1 MTNANNVVLTNSV
14 ALGLGASIISG
25 MLTVTAGGSITETGA
40 LMVTGASTFTVSAA
54 MSDIVLDTQA
64 NDFVGPVTIT
74 SNTNVRDLGFGNVD
88 AAAMVPLLPT
98 GLRNLTLVFNNAPV
112 ALPGVTLTGSLSV
125 TAGGPITQ
133 TGPLVVAAT
142 TALAAGPT
150 NDITLNDPGN
160 SFVGAVSIASA
171 NNVTLVNSGA
181 LVLGAS
187 TISGALSVT
196 AGGSITE
203 TGALMVTGTS
213 TFTVTAAMS
222 DILLD
227 TQANNFIGAVTI
239 TNNGNVRDL
248 GLRNTNTM
256 AMVPALPT
264 GLRNLT
270 LIFNN
275 APIKLPGVTLTGN
288 LVVSAGGTISES
300 GAL

>member
-40 LMVTGASTFTVSAA
+40 LMVTGTSTFTVTAA

-64 NDFVGPVTIT
+64 ND
-74 SNTNVRDLGFGNVD
+74 
-88 AAAMVPLLPT
+88 
-98 GLRNLTLVFNNAPV
+98 
-112 ALPGVTLTGSLSV
+112 
-125 TAGGPITQ
+125 
-133 TGPLVVAAT
+133 
-142 TALAAGPT
+142 
-150 NDITLNDPGN
+150 
-160 SFVGAVSIASA
+160 
-171 NNVTLVNSGA
+171 
-181 LVLGAS
+181 
-187 TISGALSVT
+187 
-196 AGGSITE
+196 
-203 TGALMVTGTS
+203 
-213 TFTVTAAMS
+213 
-222 DILLD
+222 
-227 TQANNFIGAVTI
+227 FIGAVTI

-248 GLRNTNTM
+248 GLRNANAM